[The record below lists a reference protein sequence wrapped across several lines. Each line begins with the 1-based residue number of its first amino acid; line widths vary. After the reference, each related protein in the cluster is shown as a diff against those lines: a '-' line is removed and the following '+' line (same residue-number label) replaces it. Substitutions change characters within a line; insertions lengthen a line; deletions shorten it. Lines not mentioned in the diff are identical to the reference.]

1 MGIPARGL
9 AFRLSLY
16 LAAAAAVVVGLFGL
30 WAVHESRSHLEQS
43 VIDSAD
49 RVCDVIRRSTRS
61 FMFRNE
67 RREVFEI
74 IQAIGEQTNFDRIRI
89 YDKEGRIQYS
99 TVASEV
105 ASQADTTA
113 EACIHC
119 HRGHA
124 PKPTIDRNER
134 YRIFR
139 NPDGHR
145 TLGVIAP
152 IENEPAC
159 WNADCHVHPP
169 GQRILGVLDTQMSL
183 ADVDRLLSSLTLQ
196 MTVSTILVLIG
207 LMGLFSLILYR
218 LVHRPVRRLIQG
230 TKRIAAGDL
239 SSRVPVRSQDEI
251 RELAESFNTMT
262 TELGQARTELETW
275 ARTLEQRVEEKTRA
289 LEKVQEE
296 ILQMERMASMGKLAA
311 IVAHEINNPL
321 AGIRTYAHLLVKK
334 AQRRQESDPT
344 SAERDRESVEML
356 SQIESESARC
366 GDIVKNLLQFSRPSR
381 PRAEP
386 VDISQLAAGSVRL
399 VQHQIDLQGL
409 QSRLDLAA
417 KLEPIICDAQ
427 QIRQAMVAVLIN
439 ACEAMGNEGTL
450 TVSTRPA
457 PGDWVEIAVSDTG
470 VGIDEESRKHLFE
483 PFYTTKEK
491 GAGLG
496 LAVVYGIIS
505 NHGGRIE
512 VESSPG
518 QGTTLRIFLPAQP
531 PARGPEAEMV
541 G

>member
-16 LAAAAAVVVGLFGL
+16 LAAAVAVVLGLFGV
-30 WAVHESRSHLEQS
+30 WTVHESRSHLEQS

-49 RVCDVIRRSTRS
+49 QICDVIRRSTRS

-67 RREVFEI
+67 RREIFEI
-74 IQAIGEQTNFDRIRI
+74 IQAIGEQPNFDRIRI
-89 YDKEGRIQYS
+89 YDKEGQIQYS
-99 TVASEV
+99 TVAAEV
-105 ASQADTTA
+105 ASRADTTA

-119 HRGHA
+119 HRGRA
-124 PKPTIDRNER
+124 PTPTIDRNER

-139 NPDGHR
+139 NTDGNR
-145 TLGVIAP
+145 ILGMIAP

-159 WNADCHVHPP
+159 SSADCHVHPA
-169 GQRILGVLDTQMSL
+169 GQRILGVLDAQMSL
-183 ADVDRLLSSLTLQ
+183 ADVDRQLASLTIQ
-196 MTVSTILVLIG
+196 MTVSTIVVLIG
-207 LMGLFSLILYR
+207 LLLLFSLILYN

-239 SSRVPVRSQDEI
+239 AGRVPVQSQDEI
-251 RELAESFNTMT
+251 RELAMSFNQMT
-262 TELGQARTELETW
+262 ADLSQARAELEAW
-275 ARTLEQRVEEKTRA
+275 ARTLEERVEEKTRA

-321 AGIRTYAHLLVKK
+321 AGIRTYAHLLIKK
-334 AQRRQESDPT
+334 AQRRLESHPD

-356 SQIESESARC
+356 TQIESESARC

-409 QSRLDLAA
+409 SSHLELAE
-417 KLEPIICDAQ
+417 KLEPVTCDAQ

-450 TVSTRPA
+450 TVRTRQA
-457 PGDWVEIAVSDTG
+457 EGGGVEISVSDTG
-470 VGIDEESRKHLFE
+470 VGIDDETRKHLFE

-496 LAVVYGIIS
+496 LAVVYGIIR

-512 VESSPG
+512 VESTPG
-518 QGTTLRIFLPAQP
+518 LGTTLRIFLPAQP
-531 PARGPEAEMV
+531 PAREPDVEMA

>member
-16 LAAAAAVVVGLFGL
+16 LAAAVAVVLGLFGL

-67 RREVFEI
+67 RREIFEI
-74 IQAIGEQTNFDRIRI
+74 IQAIGEQPNFDRIRI

-99 TVASEV
+99 TVPSEV
-105 ASQADTTA
+105 ATKADPTA
-113 EACIHC
+113 EACIKC
-119 HRGHA
+119 HSGHA
-124 PKPTIDRNER
+124 PRPTIDRNER
-134 YRIFR
+134 YRVFR
-139 NPDGHR
+139 NADGHR
-145 TLGVIAP
+145 TLGMIAP

-159 WNADCHVHPP
+159 SNADCHIHPP
-169 GQRILGVLDTQMSL
+169 GQRILGVLDAQMSL
-183 ADVDRLLSSLTLQ
+183 ADVDRQMAGLTLQ
-196 MTVSTILVLIG
+196 MTVSTILALIG
-207 LMGLFSLILYR
+207 LISLFSLILHQ
-218 LVHRPVRRLIQG
+218 LVHRPVRKLIQG

-239 SSRVPVRSQDEI
+239 ASRVPVRSQDEI
-251 RELAESFNTMT
+251 RELAESFNQMT
-262 TELGQARTELETW
+262 DDLGQARTELEAW
-275 ARTLEQRVEEKTRA
+275 ARTLEQRVAEKTRA

-334 AQRRQESDPT
+334 AQRRLESDAA

-356 SQIESESARC
+356 SQIETESARC

-386 VDISQLAAGSVRL
+386 VDVSQLAAGSVRL

-409 QSRLDLAA
+409 KSHLDLTE
-417 KLEPIICDAQ
+417 KLEPIVCDAQ

-439 ACEAMGNEGTL
+439 ACEAMGNEGIL
-450 TVSTRPA
+450 TVRTRSA
-457 PGDWVEIAVSDTG
+457 AGGGVEIAVEDTG
-470 VGIDEESRKHLFE
+470 VGIDEETRKHLFE

-496 LAVVYGIIS
+496 LAVVYGIIT

-518 QGTTLRIFLPAQP
+518 QGTTLRIFLPAKP
-531 PARGPEAEMV
+531 PARGPEAGLV